1 MAKYVSVPALSVI
14 SCARKLA
21 NARLTTVENDAR
33 PASSSPGASGT
44 SAALEPAAATPAAIA
59 VAAGADPGEQDE
71 DRGDDA
77 DDRGQAEHHAQ
88 PVHDRGEQDGDE
100 DADHD
105 ELSFLGLR
113 DARAAGVTRGFPRPE
128 HANRAPPWAAA

>member
-1 MAKYVSVPALSVI
+1 MNV
-14 SCARKLA
+14 
-21 NARLTTVENDAR
+21 AR
-33 PASSSPGASGT
+33 PARASSPGASSP
-44 SAALEPAAATPAAIA
+44 SAGLEPAATPAAIS

-128 HANRAPPWAAA
+128 HANRAPPWAAAR